1 MEQGHN
7 FKNMDQI
14 RFCPK
19 QKLQGFEN
27 RATLMMGKFQ
37 VVACIFKKNLNL
49 QKGLQTSL
57 VESDL

>member
-27 RATLMMGKFQ
+27 RATLMLGNFQ
-37 VVACIFKKNLNL
+37 VVACIFKK
-49 QKGLQTSL
+49 KFEIAKSTSNFT
-57 VESDL
+57 SRI